1 MVYYII
7 ITICMSVFGGFSWN
21 CQATINH
28 ILKQSYFV
36 GVVTKTCLSEYL
48 FTGMSIPTQKVF
60 SRFLSVILKILAIL
74 GLFTKSNVF
83 DKGIIEFPPKYRIK
97 ID

>member
-1 MVYYII
+1 MELSRYHKAHSQAVIFWG
-7 ITICMSVFGGFSWN
+7 CHQNMSVR
-21 CQATINH
+21 
-28 ILKQSYFV
+28 V
-36 GVVTKTCLSEYL
+36 
-48 FTGMSIPTQKVF
+48 FTGMSVPTQKVF